1 MNTYTP
7 TPEQIIELD
16 NSVESY
22 FRNLLEIPIVE
33 TFYNSKNKNTIKTSF
48 IKLAVINDNDPI
60 PECVKNIYYDCKYYD
75 LSHKRFIF
83 YYDNNETNNKPV
95 EYFDLLEQ
103 VHTMAYNLSGIN
115 KHAQY
120 PRADYALCTAD
131 YKNNKFVIN
140 HTPTLTIL
148 FIGLCI
154 LLLYCSTTVGE
165 LNNFTCFIRPI
176 LIYVGFTITT
186 GQIIIHLITHFTQR
200 NRYTIF
206 INKYK
211 YIFFSGLFFLDL
223 SFIIIYYFSPSTPKY
238 LVEQYDKENLD
249 FRRCEFSTF
258 TSQFIIISITAYKE
272 LMLSFGLFIIY
283 KEWRIKTSTIILK
296 RTIKVIIITKK
307 R

>member
-33 TFYNSKNKNTIKTSF
+33 TFFNSKNKNTIKTSF
-48 IKLAVINDNDPI
+48 IKLAVINDHDPI

-83 YYDNNETNNKPV
+83 YYDNNETNNKPI

-154 LLLYCSTTVGE
+154 LNNLNFKLLLDDTIINETISK
-165 LNNFTCFIRPI
+165 LNISKEEYLENNV
-176 LIYVGFTITT
+176 Y
-186 GQIIIHLITHFTQR
+186 
-200 NRYTIF
+200 
-206 INKYK
+206 NKYYYQFLGDNITLNYNNSTKMININVNNRNIGDIDFNNYIPFLFLPELSK
-211 YIFFSGLFFLDL
+211 YM
-223 SFIIIYYFSPSTPKY
+223 
-238 LVEQYDKENLD
+238 ENLSRIDIVLEMMKD
-249 FRRCEFSTF
+249 FVR
-258 TSQFIIISITAYKE
+258 SI
-272 LMLSFGLFIIY
+272 GI
-283 KEWRIKTSTIILK
+283 
-296 RTIKVIIITKK
+296 
-307 R
+307 